1 MEKYANSLR
10 KQNIFLICCIA
21 VLALACS
28 LSFAGELGLLSFMN
42 PAAGDSHWQSKWR
55 GFVCGASF
63 GIMGLMIYGLLQN
76 RKALR
81 DDKQLKKLYIKN
93 HDERSIQI
101 WTAARAA
108 SMQIFLLGG
117 LVACVVA
124 GYFSVTVSLT
134 ILVCVALHSLIAMGF
149 KAYYSKKY

>member
-1 MEKYANSLR
+1 MEQYKETLK
-10 KQNIFLICCIA
+10 KQNIFLIVCIII
-21 VLALACS
+21 LALFAA
-28 LSFAGELGLLSFMN
+28 LSIAAAAGLIAISPL
-42 PAAGDSHWQSKWR
+42 AGDSHWQSKWR
-55 GFVCGASF
+55 GFVCGAAF

-108 SMQIFLLGG
+108 SMQVFLLGG

-134 ILVCVALHSLIAMGF
+134 ILVCVALHSLIGLGF
-149 KAYYSKKY
+149 KIYYSKKY

>member
-1 MEKYANSLR
+1 MEQYKETLK
-10 KQNIFLICCIA
+10 KQNIFLIVCIII
-21 VLALACS
+21 LALFAA
-28 LSFAGELGLLSFMN
+28 LSIAAEAGLIAISPL
-42 PAAGDSHWQSKWR
+42 AGDSHWQSKWR
-55 GFVCGASF
+55 GFVCGAAF

-108 SMQIFLLGG
+108 SMQVFLLGG

-134 ILVCVALHSLIAMGF
+134 ILVCVALHSLIGLGF
-149 KAYYSKKY
+149 KIYYSKKY

>member
-1 MEKYANSLR
+1 MEQYKETLK
-10 KQNIFLICCIA
+10 KQNIFLIVCIII
-21 VLALACS
+21 LALFAA
-28 LSFAGELGLLSFMN
+28 LSIAAEAGLIVISPL
-42 PAAGDSHWQSKWR
+42 AGDSHWQSKWR
-55 GFVCGASF
+55 GFVCGAAF

-108 SMQIFLLGG
+108 SMQVFLLGG

-134 ILVCVALHSLIAMGF
+134 ILVCVALHSLIGLGF
-149 KAYYSKKY
+149 KIYYSKKY

>member
-1 MEKYANSLR
+1 MEQYKETLK
-10 KQNIFLICCIA
+10 KQNIFLIVCIII
-21 VLALACS
+21 LALFAA
-28 LSFAGELGLLSFMN
+28 LSIAAEAGLIVISPL
-42 PAAGDSHWQSKWR
+42 AGDSHWQSKWR
-55 GFVCGASF
+55 GFVCGAAF

-108 SMQIFLLGG
+108 SMQVFLLGG

-134 ILVCVALHSLIAMGF
+134 ILVCVALHSLIAVGF